1 MAKEIT
7 SDVEALEAEAE
18 KILAES
24 RTRASEILLEARQ
37 EAKKI
42 LSSELALD
50 EVKAECERIV
60 SKAKAEADEKIKESQ
75 RQAAA
80 ISTNADE
87 KLGGIAERVVSIVR
101 GKS

>member
-24 RTRASEILLEARQ
+24 RTRASEILLEAKQ
-37 EAKKI
+37 EAKKT

-60 SKAKAEADEKIKESQ
+60 SRAKAEADEKVKESQ
-75 RQAAA
+75 RQATA
-80 ISTNADE
+80 ISTNADK
-87 KLGGIAERVVSIVR
+87 KLGEIAERVVNIVR